1 MSLIDRLFGKKPKSA
16 TLARDRLQIIIT
28 QERANREASNKT
40 PDYLPTL
47 QKELLEVLSKY
58 VKIELNDINISR
70 EEQDGEEMLALN
82 ITLPEHKAQIV
93 AQQPEQSSK
102 KLPENAQ
109 KEPAA

>member
-1 MSLIDRLFGKKPKSA
+1 MSLIDKLFGKKPKTA

-28 QERANREASNKT
+28 QERASRDAESNT

-70 EEQDGEEMLALN
+70 EEQDGVEMLALN
-82 ITLPEHKAQIV
+82 ITLPETKAAETQ
-93 AQQPEQSSK
+93 
-102 KLPENAQ
+102 PENAETP
-109 KEPAA
+109 KSEEEKA